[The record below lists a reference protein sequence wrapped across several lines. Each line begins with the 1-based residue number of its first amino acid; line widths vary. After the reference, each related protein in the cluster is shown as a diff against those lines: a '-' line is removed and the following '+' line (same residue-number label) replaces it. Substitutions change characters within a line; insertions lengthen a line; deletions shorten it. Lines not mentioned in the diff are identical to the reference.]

1 LLPLISLASQDIIGG
16 RQCFDGNGG
25 GSMPGIA
32 YVGQKNHFF
41 LFLRQAYDGPV
52 LQYDT
57 METAGADALANHY
70 DAVIAVAAPNAL
82 LPSLS
87 YEGMRCYAELRKAGI
102 PVYAEMYDAGDYNS
116 AMLFGFISESGERA
130 FYNEY
135 LVWNETLLQARCQ
148 TYLPG
153 RLSRGTVLVSAEDC
167 IGSHTPV
174 IPATKKFPV
183 IVQYGSFTYSAMR
196 LSAFDRLTMLPHS
209 RWCELYG
216 AIFSPILGVDQ
227 ERVAEAFCTIWK
239 APMLA
244 GKENTIRKSVERA
257 VAWHFDSGLMIDR
270 TGSQGCYE
278 MIRSHDLHLRH
289 NHRVDVMLLTAALF
303 CSAGK
308 YLSRQELVACGRQ
321 LADHCFRLELQ
332 ETEGANRGI
341 FHWYETFGLDRKQC
355 YTSDNGRDGM
365 AMLQLYKMTGDPKYL
380 ASVKALGDAY
390 LRWTDGL
397 PYFKTPCFSL
407 SAQTLDTVTPAE
419 PRNNAPVF
427 YEGMAIVLANL
438 YRLTGDGRYKDQL
451 KLTADAMYAQYPNY
465 SAEFSPLSKSFLYSR
480 LITVLCA
487 AQEVGCGNYSGLIN
501 DLLDFFAT
509 FQSPCGGIRE
519 SELVMS
525 DETFT
530 HTEFS
535 VSMGSRHD
543 SIMDILYCLNNLLGC
558 FSLIR
563 SMENPCQIDV
573 EKTATIHKKLIRFA
587 LDIQLVEEDKRLHG
601 GWMRAF
607 DMQTHSYFGVNKD
620 KDWGAYC
627 VMGGW
632 VMGFIPMLLMSEE
645 GIPSIYSIAPEQ
657 LSTK

>member
-1 LLPLISLASQDIIGG
+1 
-16 RQCFDGNGG
+16 
-25 GSMPGIA
+25 MKTIA
-32 YVGQKNHFF
+32 FVGQKNTFF
-41 LFLRQAYDGPV
+41 YFLQNAYDGEI
-52 LQYDT
+52 LQYLT
-57 METAGADALANHY
+57 MEAAGADTLAKQY
-70 DAVIAVAAPNAL
+70 DAVIAIAPENGM

-87 YEGMRCYAELRKAGI
+87 YAGMQCYAELRKQGV

-116 AMLFGFISESGERA
+116 AMLFGFISESAERA

-135 LVWNETLLQARCQ
+135 LVWDGALLQARCQ

-153 RLSRGTVLVSAEDC
+153 RLSQGTALVSVEDC

-174 IPATKKFPV
+174 IPATCKFPA
-183 IVQYGSFTYSAMR
+183 IVAYGSFTYSALR

-209 RWCELYG
+209 RWSGLYG
-216 AIFSPILGVDQ
+216 EIFSKILGVSK
-227 ERVAEAFCTIWK
+227 ERVVEAFCSVWQK
-239 APMLA
+239 PKLA
-244 GKENTIRKSVERA
+244 GRENTVKTAVERA
-257 VAWHFDSGLMIDR
+257 VNWHFNSGLMQ
-270 TGSQGCYE
+270 SEGCYE
-278 MIRSHDLHLRH
+278 MIRSHDLQLRH

-308 YLSRQELVACGRQ
+308 YLCRKALEENGKALV
-321 LADHCFRLELQ
+321 DHCFRLGLQ
-332 ETEGANRGI
+332 ETDGANAGI
-341 FHWYETFGLDRKQC
+341 FHWYETFGLNRATC
-355 YTSDNGRDGM
+355 YSSDNGRDGM
-365 AMLQLYKMTGDPKYL
+365 AMLHLYRTTGDVRYFD
-380 ASVKALGDAY
+380 SVKALGEAY
-390 LRWTDGL
+390 LRWTEGSA
-397 PYFKTPCFSL
+397 YFKTPSFSL
-407 SAQTLDTVTPAE
+407 SRDTLETVVPTE
-419 PRNNAPVF
+419 PRINAPVF

-438 YRLTGDGRYKDQL
+438 YRMTGDRRYWQQL
-451 KLTADAMYAQYPNY
+451 KLSADAMYDQYPNY

-487 AQEVGCGNYSGLIN
+487 AQEVGCGDYSDLIN
-501 DLLDFFAT
+501 SLLDFFAS
-509 FQSPCGGIRE
+509 FQDACGGIGE

-543 SIMDILYCLNNLLGC
+543 KIMDILYCLNNLLGC

-563 SMENPCQIDV
+563 SMTNPCAIDT
-573 EKTATIHKKLIRFA
+573 EKTESIQKKLIRFT
-587 LDIQLVEEDKRLHG
+587 LDIQLLEEDKRLHG

-632 VMGFIPMLLMSEE
+632 VMGFIPLLLMAEE
-645 GIPSIYSIAPEQ
+645 GIPSIYSIVPEEQ
-657 LSTK
+657 NP